1 MRGGVCSSRLRF
13 FYTFLFYYYYIVYVF
28 HCWFFIYFVRLLQNR
43 GMGLDM
49 NVREAWAEG
58 VTGKG
63 TVVTILD
70 DGLEKDHPDIRRNYV
85 RQQKRERIQVARPF
99 FLNDQK
105 KPTLLLSLIAS
116 LFTGSLGQL

>member
-1 MRGGVCSSRLRF
+1 MVFFLSSVPKLLLLLFSFCLLCIHLVFVC
-13 FYTFLFYYYYIVYVF
+13 
-28 HCWFFIYFVRLLQNR
+28 LLQNR

-49 NVREAWAEG
+49 NVQEAWAEG

-85 RQQKRERIQVARPF
+85 RM
-99 FLNDQK
+99 
-105 KPTLLLSLIAS
+105 
-116 LFTGSLGQL
+116 

>member
-1 MRGGVCSSRLRF
+1 MYVIVC
-13 FYTFLFYYYYIVYVF
+13 
-28 HCWFFIYFVRLLQNR
+28 FVCLWGLLQNR

-85 RQQKRERIQVARPF
+85 R
-99 FLNDQK
+99 NK
-105 KPTLLLSLIAS
+105 KDS
-116 LFTGSLGQL
+116 FKK